1 MKLLL
6 IDPLGNALDLAMRAQ
21 NDGHKVKHFIRQTP
35 KTEWIGRGLVDV
47 VADFKPWLRWADLV
61 FNSDC
66 TKYLRDLDNAR
77 REGIAVCGASENTA
91 QWELDRTVGMQVLR
105 RHGIDI
111 LPSVEFT
118 NYDKAIAHV
127 KSHDKRFVSKPSGIV
142 EDKSLSYVAKSPA
155 DLVYMLER
163 WKKLGKQQQF
173 ILQDYV
179 EGTEFAVGGWFG
191 PGGWNAGWCENF
203 EFKKLMNGDLG
214 VATGEQGTV
223 LRYVKSSKLARK
235 VLLPLTDTLARENYV
250 GYIDV
255 NCIVE
260 DNGNV
265 WPLEFTMRPGWP
277 TMNIQLALQ
286 DGDSAQWLLDLAEGV
301 DARRFILNVT
311 AVGVVMSVPDYP
323 YSHLTR
329 KEVIGIPIYGP
340 TPALWKHIHPCE
352 MMMKEAPD
360 EEFVHRPMACTAGD
374 YILVM
379 TATGET
385 VRETAD
391 TVYRRLK
398 RLVVPNSPQYR
409 TDIGERL
416 AKQLP
421 KLQANGYAVEWH
433 YSMASRPSKP
443 SPASASR
450 SNSSSPA
457 NLGTSS
463 PTISSV

>member
-1 MKLLL
+1 MKLLI

-35 KTEWIGRGLVDV
+35 KTEYIGRGLVELVPDY
-47 VADFKPWLRWADLV
+47 KPWLRWADLI

-66 TKYLRDLDNAR
+66 TKYLRDLDAAR
-77 REGIAVCGASENTA
+77 REGIAVCGPSEDAA
-91 QWELDRTVGMQVLR
+91 QWELDRSVGMQILR
-105 RHGIDI
+105 RHGINI
-111 LPSVEFT
+111 LPSVEFS

-127 KSHDKRFVSKPSGIV
+127 KKHNKRFVSKPSGIV
-142 EDKSLSYVAKSPA
+142 EDKSLSYVAKTPA

-163 WKKLGKQQQF
+163 WKRLGKQQQF
-173 ILQDYV
+173 ILQDFV

-191 PGGWNAGWCENF
+191 PGGWNEGWCENF
-203 EFKKLMNGDLG
+203 EFKKLMNDDLG

-223 LRYVKSSKLARK
+223 LRYVKQSKLARK
-235 VLLPLTDTLARENYV
+235 VLLPLTDTLSRLSYT

-277 TMNIQLALQ
+277 TFNIQLALTT
-286 DGDSAQWLLDLAEGV
+286 GDSAQWLMDLAEGV
-301 DARRFILNVT
+301 DAHAFTLDQT

-329 KEVIGIPIYGP
+329 KEVIGIPIYGVKP
-340 TPALWKHIHPCE
+340 SLWTHIHPCE
-352 MMMKEAPD
+352 MMMKDAPD
-360 EEFVHRPMACTAGD
+360 EEFVNRPMACTAGD

-379 TATGET
+379 TATGPT

-409 TDIGERL
+409 TDIGQRL

-421 KLQANGYAVEWH
+421 KLQANGFAVGWP
-433 YSMASRPSKP
+433 YSTVNPPLTRST
-443 SPASASR
+443 ASASR
-450 SNSSSPA
+450 NSSSSSA
-457 NLGTSS
+457 EIGTAS
-463 PTISSV
+463 PTAI